1 MKMIAVPNY
10 SKRKDINF
18 PIVHRE
24 DRQVSQ
30 SYFLIKKIVHIMR
43 KDPKF

>member
-24 DRQVSQ
+24 DRQVSHHVF
-30 SYFLIKKIVHIMR
+30 SLKIVHIMR
-43 KDPKF
+43 KDPNF